1 MEVWIN
7 WNNCYCRS
15 CNVKQKQ
22 GAMRKAFGL
31 FLIVYGLG
39 LSTFF
44 GWWALRDNVAL
55 KYAVKT
61 QSPQTE
67 LRHRINVGFEGVWFL
82 MSNLIVIA
90 GAANLRD

>member
-1 MEVWIN
+1 M
-7 WNNCYCRS
+7 
-15 CNVKQKQ
+15 KKT
-22 GAMRKAFGL
+22 FGV

-44 GWWALRDNVAL
+44 GWWALRDNAAL
-55 KYAVKT
+55 EYAVKT
-61 QSPQTE
+61 QSHQTE

-90 GAANLRD
+90 GAANLRE